1 MKADSQKNNDATVYN
16 ETYTN
21 YQLRRSWIRKAIR
34 KIYINHAL
42 QYVIGKAIDFGCGV
56 GELLKKLPEGSIG
69 FDVNEATV
77 DYCSNTGLNVML
89 YQPEVDRY
97 ELKDCRVGEYKT
109 LILSHVLEHVETPNI
124 ILHLLLESCNR
135 LAIERIILIV
145 PGIKGFRSDQTHKT
159 FVDIPYLKKHD
170 LSDIEGYDIIRTKY
184 FPVNVSWIGRYFT
197 HHELMVIYES
207 KK

>member
-1 MKADSQKNNDATVYN
+1 MKATSQKTNDTAVYN
-16 ETYTN
+16 ETYTH
-21 YQLRRSWIRKAIR
+21 YQLRRSRIRKAIR
-34 KIYINHAL
+34 KIYINHTL
-42 QYVIGKAIDFGCGV
+42 QFVIGKAIDFGCGV

-109 LILSHVLEHVETPNI
+109 LILSHVLEHLETPNI

-135 LAIERIILIV
+135 LDIERIIVIV
-145 PGIKGFRSDQTHKT
+145 PGIKGFLSDQTHKT
-159 FVDIPYLKKHD
+159 FIDIPYLKKHD
-170 LSDIEGYDIIRTKY
+170 LSDIEGYAIIKIKY
-184 FPVNVSWIGRYFT
+184 FPVNVSWMGKYFT
-197 HHELMVIYES
+197 HHELVVLYES
-207 KK
+207 NK